1 MNRKQH
7 MNQMK
12 TINIMVNIT
21 CKNDKIMK
29 NGDEIDFLVETIM
42 NVIIECEFIKT
53 VKIKSVSYWDRLKK
67 VRPSDS

>member
-1 MNRKQH
+1 MNGKQH

-29 NGDEIDFLVETIM
+29 DGDD
-42 NVIIECEFIKT
+42 
-53 VKIKSVSYWDRLKK
+53 
-67 VRPSDS
+67 VR